1 MGQGKNAEYSTNVGL
16 TLGGGLLSAYNTYKQ
31 GKEEQEYYNQL
42 AAANEANA
50 TNIQIAT
57 TKQLVSLQKDA
68 TSFMNTQRTAAAASG
83 VTGQSVNEVVAD
95 TAAKSMLDQ
104 LTLKENAANQVHNL
118 YYEAGQNRLAGV
130 KARKAA
136 ATNTVTS
143 LLGTAQ
149 KVSDIWYQWQKK
161 KE

>member
-1 MGQGKNAEYSTNVGL
+1 MGDAKTTNAGL

-31 GKEEQEYYNQL
+31 GKEEQDYYNQL

-57 TKQLVSLQKDA
+57 TKQLATLQKDA
-68 TSFMNTQRTAAAASG
+68 TSFMNTQRVAAAASG
-83 VTGQSVNEVVAD
+83 VTGQSVNEVIAD
-95 TAAKSMLDQ
+95 TASKSMLDQ
-104 LTLKENAANQVHNL
+104 LTLKENAANQVYNL
-118 YYEAGQNRLAGV
+118 NYEAGQNRLAGV

-136 ATNTVTS
+136 AIKTVTS
-143 LLGTAQ
+143 LLGTSQ
-149 KVSDIWYQWQKK
+149 KVSDIWYNWQKK